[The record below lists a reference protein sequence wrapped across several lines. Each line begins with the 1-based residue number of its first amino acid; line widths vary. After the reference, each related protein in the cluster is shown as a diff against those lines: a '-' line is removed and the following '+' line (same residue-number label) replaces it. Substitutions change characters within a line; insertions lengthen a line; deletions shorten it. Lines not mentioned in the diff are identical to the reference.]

1 MNMKTFIFGQ
11 IGKSPI
17 SHLIQKNTRKSNFP
31 ESLVWSHVGALVINE
46 SDWWIYESHF
56 KAGGI
61 IKHKF
66 PDSKKHLEIYEYE
79 LNVEKLESLIGCE
92 YGTKDVIDLAK
103 WNLFSDKKNEK
114 GYFCSEYIAICSD
127 LEHVIKK
134 PAHLITPHNIQ
145 CVLQSV

>member
-1 MNMKTFIFGQ
+1 MRTFIFGE
-11 IGKSPI
+11 IGKSSI
-17 SHLIQKNTRKSNFP
+17 SRLIQKNTCKKPFP
-31 ESLVWSHVGALVINE
+31 ERLVWSHVGALVTDE
-46 SDWWIYESHF
+46 SGIWLYESHF

-66 PDSKKHLEIYEYE
+66 PDSKKHLELYEYT
-79 LNVEKLESLIGCE
+79 LDVPRLEYLIGSE

-114 GYFCSEYIAICSD
+114 GFFCSEYIATCSN
-127 LEHVIKK
+127 LQHVIKK
-134 PAHLITPHNIQ
+134 DPHLITPFDIQ